1 MWARLE
7 RFAPLAGVAYL
18 IIFVVLFFSP
28 TSPNSDSPVAEMV
41 LFWTKHKNAQ
51 IAIALF
57 AGLAAV
63 LLIWFGASVRRAIW
77 RAEGGDGR
85 LATLTFAG
93 HFLAALGILLFS
105 GFTYAAAETV
115 GKTSPATTET
125 LTVLNNEFF
134 LPLVAGVFILFAAAG
149 VSILRF
155 GVLPAWLGWVCL
167 LFALNALTPF
177 GWISFLATALWAG
190 LVGVLLFMKSR
201 AESPLAPGVSAHGA

>member
-1 MWARLE
+1 MWTRLE

-18 IIFVVLFFSP
+18 IIFLALFFTPESP
-28 TSPNSDSPVAEMV
+28 GSDRPVAEMV
-41 LFWTKHKNAQ
+41 LYWAKHKNGQ
-51 IAIALF
+51 IAVALF

-63 LLIWFGASVRRAIW
+63 MLIWFGASVRRAVW
-77 RAEGGDGR
+77 RAEGADGR

-93 HFLAALGILLFS
+93 HFLAALGILMFAGFS
-105 GFTYAAAETV
+105 YAAAETV
-115 GKTSPATTET
+115 GKTSPGTTEA

-134 LPLVAGVFILFAAAG
+134 LPLEAGVFILFAAAG

-155 GVLPAWLGWVCL
+155 GVLPKWLGWVCL

-190 LVGVLLFMKSR
+190 LAGILLFLR
-201 AESPLAPGVSAHGA
+201 RDAQTTITN